1 MATALPVPIWRRALG
16 SGIGL
21 IAMTMFASNGMRI
34 VSTIVLTRIL
44 APSDYG
50 VVGVTSAILMVMF
63 MISDFG
69 FGVYIVQHP
78 QGDDPRRLDAIWTI
92 RLFRSILLFVA
103 LLALSQP
110 IAMLL
115 EKPEM
120 GIIIAS
126 TSFQFLL
133 DGGSSL
139 ASYTAVREQKLGRLS
154 TLDVIASIAQTLFGI
169 ILAILLRNFWAILIA
184 NLLGGLLR
192 AVLSYAMFEGS
203 RRSFFYDRVEAA
215 ALWRFGKTVA
225 SAHTLQ
231 IMLSNVDKFVLSRLF
246 PLGTFGLY
254 SLASNLAGAP
264 SMFTSL
270 YPNRVL
276 LPTYAATARERPE
289 QLADEYYRTRRL
301 TMIGYLLAMGG
312 FVGMAPAIVHLLY
325 DTRYSEAAI
334 FLRILALAPAV
345 ALNNYAAREVL
356 IVVGRV
362 KTLFYANIVRMIWL
376 AVAGSTGFAMF
387 GPMGLIVT
395 VGLIEVPVMFYCW
408 FALAQSRLFRLN
420 EELLMLAALGAG
432 IGLGLLCN
440 NLYFAFAAHL
450 RQMLLA
456 AMPHIGHHPL
466 H

>member
-1 MATALPVPIWRRALG
+1 
-16 SGIGL
+16 
-21 IAMTMFASNGMRI
+21 
-34 VSTIVLTRIL
+34 
-44 APSDYG
+44 
-50 VVGVTSAILMVMF
+50 
-63 MISDFG
+63 
-69 FGVYIVQHP
+69 
-78 QGDDPRRLDAIWTI
+78 
-92 RLFRSILLFVA
+92 
-103 LLALSQP
+103 
-110 IAMLL
+110 
-115 EKPEM
+115 
-120 GIIIAS
+120 
-126 TSFQFLL
+126 
-133 DGGSSL
+133 
-139 ASYTAVREQKLGRLS
+139 
-154 TLDVIASIAQTLFGI
+154 
-169 ILAILLRNFWAILIA
+169 
-184 NLLGGLLR
+184 
-192 AVLSYAMFEGS
+192 
-203 RRSFFYDRVEAA
+203 
-215 ALWRFGKTVA
+215 
-225 SAHTLQ
+225 
-231 IMLSNVDKFVLSRLF
+231 
-246 PLGTFGLY
+246 
-254 SLASNLAGAP
+254 
-264 SMFTSL
+264 
-270 YPNRVL
+270 
-276 LPTYAATARERPE
+276 
-289 QLADEYYRTRRL
+289 
-301 TMIGYLLAMGG
+301 MIGYLLAMGG